1 MSLDKQHEQMA
12 DKIVDRIQD
21 LVEEAAPIRR
31 VKKEKPN
38 LKPSI
43 YSLRLDELKDWLT
56 EHGEKAFRAAQ
67 IFEWLYVKRVK
78 TYDEMTNIP
87 KGLREKLEAEF
98 ALTTLSTIVKQESK
112 DGTIK
117 FLFQLQ
123 DGYSIET
130 VLMRHDYGNSICV
143 TTQVGC
149 RIGCTFCASTLGG
162 LKRHLMAGE
171 IVEQV
176 VKVQQILDE
185 TNERVSSI
193 VIMGIGEP
201 FDNYDAMMNFLK
213 IVNHDKG
220 LNIGARHIT
229 VSTSGIV
236 PKIYE
241 FADEGMQI
249 NFAVS
254 LHAPNQEARQ
264 KLMPIAR
271 AYKLDELLEAVR
283 YYTKKTGRRVTFE
296 YGLMSGQ
303 NDSVEIAEEL
313 SALIKNI
320 KCHVNLIPINYV
332 PERDYIRTSKNK
344 IFEFERTLKKNGINV
359 TIRREQGADIAAAC
373 GQLRAMER
381 AEETK

>member
-1 MSLDKQHEQMA
+1 MSLDKQHEQMK
-12 DKIVDRIQD
+12 DQIEERIED
-21 LVEEAAPIRR
+21 LVQEAAPVRR
-31 VKKEKPN
+31 EKKEKPQ
-38 LKPSI
+38 LKESI
-43 YSLRLDELKDWLT
+43 YSLRLEELQDWIVAN
-56 EHGEKAFRAAQ
+56 GDKKFRAAQ
-67 IFEWLYVKRVK
+67 VFEWLYIKRVK

-87 KGLREKLEAEF
+87 KSLRDKLKENF
-98 ALTTLSTIVKQESK
+98 LLTTLSTIVKQESV

-162 LKRHLMAGE
+162 LKRHLLAGE

-185 TNERVSSI
+185 TDERVSSI

-213 IVNHDKG
+213 IMNHEKG

-236 PKIYE
+236 PKIYQ

-303 NDSVEIAEEL
+303 NDSVEVAEEL

-332 PERDYIRTSKNK
+332 PERDYIRTSRSK
-344 IFEFERTLKKNGINV
+344 IFEFEKTLKKNGINV

-373 GQLRAMER
+373 GQLRAQER
-381 AEETK
+381 SEETK

>member
-1 MSLDKQHEQMA
+1 M
-12 DKIVDRIQD
+12 VDQGKFNERIND
-21 LVEEAAPIRR
+21 LVEEAEDKPVRR
-31 VKKEKPN
+31 AKKEKPN
-38 LKPSI
+38 LKESV
-43 YSLRLDELKDWLT
+43 YSLQPKQLEEWLK
-56 EHGEKAFRAAQ
+56 ENGEKPFRAAQ
-67 IFEWLYVKRVK
+67 IFDWLYNKRVK
-78 TYDEMTNIP
+78 TFEEMSNLS
-87 KGLREKLEAEF
+87 KGLREKLEASF
-98 ALTTLSTIVKQESK
+98 SLTTLSTIIKQESK

-130 VLMRHDYGNSICV
+130 VLMRHEYGNSVCV

-162 LKRHLMAGE
+162 LKRHLLAGE

-176 VKVQQILDE
+176 VKVQQTLDE
-185 TNERVSSI
+185 VGERVSHI

-213 IVNHDKG
+213 VINHEKG

-241 FADEGMQI
+241 FAEEQLQI

-271 AYKLDELLEAVR
+271 AYKLDELMEAVQ
-283 YYTKKTGRRVTFE
+283 YYTQKTGRRVTFE
-296 YGLMSGQ
+296 YGLMSGE

-313 SALIKNI
+313 SALIKGI
-320 KCHVNLIPINYV
+320 KCHVNLIPVNYV
-332 PERDYIRTSKNK
+332 PERDYVRTSRSQ
-344 IFEFERTLKKNGINV
+344 IFAFEKTLKKNGINV
-359 TIRREQGADIAAAC
+359 TIRREQGSDIAAAC
-373 GQLRAMER
+373 GQLRAQER
-381 AEETK
+381 SEETR

>member
-1 MSLDKQHEQMA
+1 MDQNKFDE
-12 DKIVDRIQD
+12 RIQD
-21 LVEEAAPIRR
+21 LVEEAEVKPARR
-31 VKKEKPN
+31 EKKEKPK
-38 LKPSI
+38 LKESI
-43 YSLRLDELKDWLT
+43 YSLRPDELEDWLK
-56 EHGEKAFRAAQ
+56 EHGEKPFRAAQ
-67 IFEWLYVKRVK
+67 IYDWLYNKRVK
-78 TYDEMTNIP
+78 TFEEMLNLS
-87 KGLREKLEAEF
+87 KGLREKLEANF
-98 ALTTLSTIVKQESK
+98 VLTTLSTIVKQESK

-176 VKVQQILDE
+176 VKVQQQLDE

-213 IVNHDKG
+213 IVNNDKG

-283 YYTKKTGRRVTFE
+283 YYTNKTGRRVTFE
-296 YGLMSGQ
+296 YGLMSGE
-303 NDSVEIAEEL
+303 NDSVEVAEEL

-332 PERDYIRTSKNK
+332 PERDYIRTSRSK
-344 IFEFERTLKKNGINV
+344 IFEFEKTLKKNGINV

-373 GQLRAMER
+373 GQLRAQER
-381 AEETK
+381 SEETK

>member
-1 MSLDKQHEQMA
+1 MEQN
-12 DKIVDRIQD
+12 KFNDRIQD
-21 LVEEAAPIRR
+21 LVEEAENKPVRR
-31 VKKEKPN
+31 EKKEKPQ
-38 LKPSI
+38 LKESI
-43 YSLRLDELKDWLT
+43 YSLRLEQLQDWLK
-56 EHGEKAFRAAQ
+56 ENGEKPFRAGQ
-67 IFEWLYVKRVK
+67 IYEWLYEKRVK
-78 TYDEMTNIP
+78 TFEEMSNLS
-87 KGLREKLEAEF
+87 KSLREKLQANF
-98 ALTTLSTIVKQESK
+98 ALTTLSTIIKQESK

-130 VLMRHDYGNSICV
+130 VLMRHEYGNSVCV

-162 LKRHLMAGE
+162 LKRHLLAGE

-176 VKVQQILDE
+176 VKVQQELDE
-185 TNERVSSI
+185 LGQRVSHI

-213 IVNHDKG
+213 VINHDKG

-236 PKIYE
+236 PKIYQ
-241 FADEGMQI
+241 FADEELQI

-283 YYTKKTGRRVTFE
+283 YYTNKTGRRVSFE
-296 YGLMSGQ
+296 YGLMAGE
-303 NDSVEIAEEL
+303 NDSVEVAEEL
-313 SALIKNI
+313 ASLIKGI

-332 PERDYIRTSKNK
+332 PERDYVRTSRSS
-344 IFEFERTLKKNGINV
+344 IFAFEKALKKRGINV

-373 GQLRAMER
+373 GQLRAQER
-381 AEETK
+381 QDEIK

>member
-1 MSLDKQHEQMA
+1 M
-12 DKIVDRIQD
+12 VDQEKFNERISD
-21 LVEEAAPIRR
+21 LVVEAEDKPVRR
-31 VKKEKPN
+31 AKKEKPN
-38 LKPSI
+38 LKESV
-43 YSLRLDELKDWLT
+43 YSLQLKQLEEWLK
-56 EHGEKAFRAAQ
+56 ENGEKPFRAAQ
-67 IFEWLYVKRVK
+67 IFDWLYNKRVK
-78 TYDEMTNIP
+78 TFEEMSNLS
-87 KGLREKLEAEF
+87 KGLREKLEASF
-98 ALTTLSTIVKQESK
+98 SLTTLSTIIKQESK

-130 VLMRHDYGNSICV
+130 VLMRHEYGNSVCV

-162 LKRHLMAGE
+162 LKRHLLAGE

-176 VKVQQILDE
+176 VKVQQTLDE
-185 TNERVSSI
+185 MGERVSHI

-213 IVNHDKG
+213 VINHEKG

-236 PKIYE
+236 PKIYQ
-241 FADEGMQI
+241 FADEQLQI

-254 LHAPNQEARQ
+254 LHAPNQEDRQ

-271 AYKLDELLEAVR
+271 AYKLDELMEAVQ
-283 YYTKKTGRRVTFE
+283 YYTQKTGRRVTFE
-296 YGLMSGQ
+296 YGLMSGE

-313 SALIKNI
+313 SALIKGI
-320 KCHVNLIPINYV
+320 KCHVNLIPVNYV
-332 PERDYIRTSKNK
+332 PERDYVRTSRSQ
-344 IFEFERTLKKNGINV
+344 IFAFEKTLKKNGINV
-359 TIRREQGADIAAAC
+359 TIRREQGSDIAAAC
-373 GQLRAMER
+373 GQLRAQER
-381 AEETK
+381 SEETR

>member
-1 MSLDKQHEQMA
+1 M
-12 DKIVDRIQD
+12 VDQEKFNERISD
-21 LVEEAAPIRR
+21 LVEEAEDKPVRR

-38 LKPSI
+38 LKESI
-43 YSLRLDELKDWLT
+43 YSLQPHQLEEWLK
-56 EHGEKAFRAAQ
+56 ENGEKPFRAAQ
-67 IFEWLYVKRVK
+67 IFDWLYNKRVK
-78 TYDEMTNIP
+78 TFEEMSNLS
-87 KGLREKLEAEF
+87 KGLREKLTANF
-98 ALTTLSTIVKQESK
+98 ALSTLSTIIKQESK

-130 VLMRHDYGNSICV
+130 VLMRHEYGNSVCV

-162 LKRHLMAGE
+162 LKRHLLAGE

-176 VKVQQILDE
+176 VKVQQTLDE
-185 TNERVSSI
+185 VEERVSHI

-213 IVNHDKG
+213 VINHEKG

-241 FADEGMQI
+241 FADEQLQI

-271 AYKLDELLEAVR
+271 AYKLEELMEAVR
-283 YYTKKTGRRVTFE
+283 YYTKKTGRRVSFE
-296 YGLMSGQ
+296 YGLMSGE

-313 SALIKNI
+313 SALIKGI
-320 KCHVNLIPINYV
+320 KCHVNLIPVNYV
-332 PERDYIRTSKNK
+332 PERDYVRTSRSQ
-344 IFEFERTLKKNGINV
+344 IFAFEKTLKKNGINV
-359 TIRREQGADIAAAC
+359 TIRREQGSDIAAAC
-373 GQLRAMER
+373 GQLRAQER
-381 AEETK
+381 SEETR

>member
-1 MSLDKQHEQMA
+1 MDQKENLKQFDE
-12 DKIVDRIQD
+12 RIMD
-21 LVEEAAPIRR
+21 LVEEVEEKPVRR
-31 VKKEKPN
+31 EKKEKPQ
-38 LKPSI
+38 LKESI
-43 YSLRLDELKDWLT
+43 YSLRPDELKEWLT
-56 EHGEKAFRAAQ
+56 TNGEKAFRSAQ
-67 IFEWLYVKRVK
+67 IYEWLYEKRVK
-78 TYDEMTNIP
+78 TFEEMSNLP
-87 KGLREKLEAEF
+87 KGLRDKLEEKF
-98 ALTTLSTIVKQESK
+98 ALTTLSTIIKQESK

-130 VLMRHDYGNSICV
+130 VLMRHEYGNSVCV

-176 VKVQQILDE
+176 VKVQQTLDE
-185 TNERVSSI
+185 LGERVSSI

-213 IVNHDKG
+213 IINNEKG

-271 AYKLDELLEAVR
+271 AYKLNELLDAVR
-283 YYTKKTGRRVTFE
+283 YYTEKTGRRVSFE
-296 YGLMSGQ
+296 YGLMAGE
-303 NDSVEIAEEL
+303 NDSVEIANEL
-313 SALIKNI
+313 ASLIKGI

-332 PERDYIRTSKNK
+332 PERDYVRTSRSS
-344 IFEFERTLKKNGINV
+344 IFAFEKALKARGVNV

-373 GQLRAMER
+373 GQLRAQER
-381 AEETK
+381 SEETK

>member
-1 MSLDKQHEQMA
+1 MDQNKFNE
-12 DKIVDRIQD
+12 RIQD
-21 LVEEAAPIRR
+21 LVQEPEQKPVRR
-31 VKKEKPN
+31 VKKEKPQ
-38 LKPSI
+38 LKESI
-43 YSLRLDELKDWLT
+43 YSLRIDELQDWLK
-56 EHGEKAFRAAQ
+56 ENGEKPFRAGQ
-67 IFEWLYVKRVK
+67 IYEWLYDKRVK
-78 TYDEMTNIP
+78 TFDEMSNLS
-87 KGLREKLEAEF
+87 KSLREKLKENF
-98 ALTTLSTIVKQESK
+98 ALTTLSTIIKQESK

-130 VLMRHDYGNSICV
+130 VLMRHDYGNSVCV

-162 LKRHLMAGE
+162 LKRHLLAGE

-176 VKVQQILDE
+176 VKVQKELDE
-185 TNERVSSI
+185 AGERVSHI

-213 IVNHDKG
+213 VINNDKG

-236 PKIYE
+236 PKIYK
-241 FADEGMQI
+241 FADEELQI

-283 YYTKKTGRRVTFE
+283 YYTKKTGRRVSFE
-296 YGLMSGQ
+296 YGLMSGE
-303 NDSVEIAEEL
+303 NDSVEVAEEL
-313 SALIKNI
+313 ADLIKGI

-332 PERDYIRTSKNK
+332 PERDYVRTSRSS
-344 IFEFERTLKKNGINV
+344 IFAFEKTLKKRGINV

-373 GQLRAMER
+373 GQLRAQER
-381 AEETK
+381 QDEIK

>member
-1 MSLDKQHEQMA
+1 MVDQEQFNE
-12 DKIVDRIQD
+12 RIND
-21 LVEEAAPIRR
+21 LVEEAEDKPVRR
-31 VKKEKPN
+31 AKKEKPN
-38 LKPSI
+38 LKESI
-43 YSLRLDELKDWLT
+43 YSLQPHQLEEWLI
-56 EHGEKAFRAAQ
+56 ENGEKAFRAAQ
-67 IFEWLYVKRVK
+67 IFDWLYNKRVK
-78 TYDEMTNIP
+78 TFEEMSNLS
-87 KGLREKLEAEF
+87 KALRDKLDASF
-98 ALTTLSTIVKQESK
+98 ALTTLSTIIKQESK

-130 VLMRHDYGNSICV
+130 VLMRHEYGNSVCV

-162 LKRHLMAGE
+162 LKRHLLAGE

-176 VKVQQILDE
+176 VKVQQALDE
-185 TNERVSSI
+185 VNERVSHI

-213 IVNHDKG
+213 VINHEKG

-236 PKIYE
+236 PKIYQ
-241 FADEGMQI
+241 FADEQLQI

-271 AYKLDELLEAVR
+271 AYKLEELMEAVR
-283 YYTKKTGRRVTFE
+283 YYTKKTGRRVSFE
-296 YGLMSGQ
+296 YGLMSGE
-303 NDSVEIAEEL
+303 NDSVEVAEEL
-313 SALIKNI
+313 SALIKGI
-320 KCHVNLIPINYV
+320 KCHVNLIPVNYV
-332 PERDYIRTSKNK
+332 PERDYIRTSRSK
-344 IFEFERTLKKNGINV
+344 IFAFEKTLKKNGINV
-359 TIRREQGADIAAAC
+359 TIRREQGSDIDAAC
-373 GQLRAMER
+373 GQLRAKER
-381 AEETK
+381 SEETR

>member
-1 MSLDKQHEQMA
+1 M
-12 DKIVDRIQD
+12 VDQEKFNERIND
-21 LVEEAAPIRR
+21 LVDEAEEKPVRR
-31 VKKEKPN
+31 AKKEKPN
-38 LKPSI
+38 LKESV
-43 YSLRLDELKDWLT
+43 YSLQPEQLEEWLK
-56 EHGEKAFRAAQ
+56 ENGEKPFRAAQ
-67 IFEWLYVKRVK
+67 IFDWLYNKRVK
-78 TYDEMTNIP
+78 TFAEMSNLS
-87 KGLREKLEAEF
+87 KGLREKLEANF
-98 ALTTLSTIVKQESK
+98 ALTTLSTIVQQESK

-130 VLMRHDYGNSICV
+130 VLMRHDYGNSVCV

-162 LKRHLMAGE
+162 LKRHLLAGE

-176 VKVQQILDE
+176 VKVQQTLDE
-185 TNERVSSI
+185 VGERVSHI

-201 FDNYDAMMNFLK
+201 FDNYDAMMSFLK
-213 IVNHDKG
+213 VINHEKG

-236 PKIYE
+236 PKIYQ
-241 FADEGMQI
+241 FADEQLQI

-271 AYKLDELLEAVR
+271 AYKLDELMEAVR
-283 YYTKKTGRRVTFE
+283 YYIKKTGRRVSFE
-296 YGLMSGQ
+296 YGLMSGE

-313 SALIKNI
+313 SALIKGI
-320 KCHVNLIPINYV
+320 KCHVNLIPVNYV
-332 PERDYIRTSKNK
+332 PERDYVRTSRSQ
-344 IFEFERTLKKNGINV
+344 IFAFEKTLKKNGINV
-359 TIRREQGADIAAAC
+359 TIRREQGSDIAAAC
-373 GQLRAMER
+373 GQLRAQER
-381 AEETK
+381 SEETR

>member
-1 MSLDKQHEQMA
+1 M
-12 DKIVDRIQD
+12 VDQEKFNERIND
-21 LVEEAAPIRR
+21 LVDEAEDKPVRR

-38 LKPSI
+38 LKESI
-43 YSLRLDELKDWLT
+43 YSLQPHQLEEWLK
-56 EHGEKAFRAAQ
+56 ENGEKPFRAAQ
-67 IFEWLYVKRVK
+67 IFDWLYNKRVK
-78 TYDEMTNIP
+78 TFEEMSNLS
-87 KGLREKLEAEF
+87 KGLREKLTANF
-98 ALTTLSTIVKQESK
+98 ALSTLSTIIKQESK

-130 VLMRHDYGNSICV
+130 VLMRHDYGNSVCV

-162 LKRHLMAGE
+162 LKRHLLAGE

-176 VKVQQILDE
+176 VKVQQTLDE
-185 TNERVSSI
+185 VGERVSHI

-213 IVNHDKG
+213 VINHEKG

-236 PKIYE
+236 PKIYQ
-241 FADEGMQI
+241 FADEQLQI

-271 AYKLDELLEAVR
+271 AYKLDELMEAVR
-283 YYTKKTGRRVTFE
+283 YYTNKTGRRVSFE
-296 YGLMSGQ
+296 YGLMSGE

-313 SALIKNI
+313 SALIKGI
-320 KCHVNLIPINYV
+320 KCHVNLIPVNYV
-332 PERDYIRTSKNK
+332 PERDYVRTSRSQ
-344 IFEFERTLKKNGINV
+344 IFAFEKTLKKNGINV
-359 TIRREQGADIAAAC
+359 TIRREQGSDIAAAC
-373 GQLRAMER
+373 GQLRAQER
-381 AEETK
+381 SEETR

>member
-1 MSLDKQHEQMA
+1 M
-12 DKIVDRIQD
+12 VDQEKFNERIND
-21 LVEEAAPIRR
+21 LVDEAEDKPARQ

-38 LKPSI
+38 LKESI
-43 YSLRLDELKDWLT
+43 YSLQPHQLEEWLK
-56 EHGEKAFRAAQ
+56 ENGEKPFRAAQ
-67 IFEWLYVKRVK
+67 IFDWLYNKRVK
-78 TYDEMTNIP
+78 TFEEMSNLS
-87 KGLREKLEAEF
+87 KGLREKLTANF
-98 ALTTLSTIVKQESK
+98 ALSTLSTIIKQESK

-130 VLMRHDYGNSICV
+130 VLMRHDYGNSVCV

-162 LKRHLMAGE
+162 LKRHLLAGE

-176 VKVQQILDE
+176 VKVQQTLDE
-185 TNERVSSI
+185 IGERVSHI

-213 IVNHDKG
+213 VINHEKG

-236 PKIYE
+236 PKIYQ
-241 FADEGMQI
+241 FADEQLQI

-271 AYKLDELLEAVR
+271 AYKLDELMEAVR
-283 YYTKKTGRRVTFE
+283 YYTKKTGRRVSFE
-296 YGLMSGQ
+296 YGLMSGE

-313 SALIKNI
+313 SALIKGI
-320 KCHVNLIPINYV
+320 KCHVNLIPVNYV
-332 PERDYIRTSKNK
+332 PERDYVRTSRSQ
-344 IFEFERTLKKNGINV
+344 IFAFEKTLKKNGINV
-359 TIRREQGADIAAAC
+359 TIRREQGSDIAAAC
-373 GQLRAMER
+373 GQLRAQER
-381 AEETK
+381 SEETR

>member
-1 MSLDKQHEQMA
+1 MDQKENLKQFDE
-12 DKIVDRIQD
+12 RIMD
-21 LVEEAAPIRR
+21 LVGEVEEKPVRR
-31 VKKEKPN
+31 EKKEKPQ
-38 LKPSI
+38 LKESI
-43 YSLRLDELKDWLT
+43 YSLRPDELKEWLT
-56 EHGEKAFRAAQ
+56 TNGEKAFRAAQ
-67 IFEWLYVKRVK
+67 IYEWLYEKRVK
-78 TYDEMTNIP
+78 TFEEMSNLP
-87 KGLREKLEAEF
+87 KGLRDKLEEKF
-98 ALTTLSTIVKQESK
+98 ALTTLSTIIKQESK

-130 VLMRHDYGNSICV
+130 VLMRHEYGNSVCV

-176 VKVQQILDE
+176 VKVQQTLDE
-185 TNERVSSI
+185 LGERVSSI

-213 IVNHDKG
+213 IINNEKG

-271 AYKLDELLEAVR
+271 AYKLNELLDAVR
-283 YYTKKTGRRVTFE
+283 YYTEKTGRRVSFE
-296 YGLMSGQ
+296 YGLMAGE
-303 NDSVEIAEEL
+303 NDSVEIANEL
-313 SALIKNI
+313 ASLIKGI

-332 PERDYIRTSKNK
+332 PERDYVRTSRSS
-344 IFEFERTLKKNGINV
+344 IFAFEKALKARGVNV

-373 GQLRAMER
+373 GQLRAQER
-381 AEETK
+381 SEETK